1 MIFEGLKNVLCK
13 PVINQ
18 IFILSVVEYFC
29 SEIIKDLDVWWII
42 TRSIAQ
48 TIKNKLFEYKNQI
61 V

>member
-1 MIFEGLKNVLCK
+1 MCK

-18 IFILSVVEYFC
+18 IFVLSVIEYFC
-29 SEIIKDLDVWWII
+29 SEILKDLDVWWII

-48 TIKNKLFEYKNQI
+48 NIKNKLVEYKNQI